1 MNNPMTK
8 ERLSKNLMAWPDIT
22 AFCLELR
29 KSFLKSKNSSMDDND
44 LIKKLFTEIVA
55 NKEKIWTSKRHSQ
68 ISYGDK

>member
-1 MNNPMTK
+1 MK
-8 ERLSKNLMAWPDIT
+8 R
-22 AFCLELR
+22 
-29 KSFLKSKNSSMDDND
+29 D